1 MVRMNIRR
9 KLGQKG
15 QLVIP
20 KVVREFLGIKPGDEV
35 VIEVREKEVL
45 IKRGVDP
52 ERFVEDF
59 CSLTGRKLTKKVDL
73 EKLLEGEVEER
84 FALR

>member
-1 MVRMNIRR
+1 MVGMIIRR
-9 KLGQKG
+9 KLGRRG

-20 KVVREFLGIKPGDEV
+20 KVVREFLGIKPGDDV
-35 VIEVREKEVL
+35 VIEVREKDVL

-52 ERFVEDF
+52 EKFVEDF
-59 CSLTGRKLTKKVDL
+59 CALTGRKLTKKVDL
-73 EKLLEGEVEER
+73 KKLLEGEVEER

>member
-1 MVRMNIRR
+1 MNIRK

-20 KVVREFLGIKPGDEV
+20 KVVREFLGIKPGDVV

-59 CSLTGRKLTKKVDL
+59 CSLTERKLMKKVDL
-73 EKLLEGEVEER
+73 EKLLEEEVEER

>member
-1 MVRMNIRR
+1 MNIRK

-20 KVVREFLGIKPGDEV
+20 KVIREFLGVKPGDV
-35 VIEVREKEVL
+35 VVMEVREKEVL
-45 IKRGVDP
+45 IKPGVDP
-52 ERFVEDF
+52 ERFVENF
-59 CSLTGRKLTKKVDL
+59 CSLTEKKLVKRIDL
-73 EKLLEGEVEER
+73 ERLLEEEVEER

>member
-1 MVRMNIRR
+1 MYVRR
-9 KLGQKG
+9 KVGQKG

-20 KVVREFLGIKPGDEV
+20 KVVREFLGIKPGDV
-35 VIEVREKEVL
+35 VVMEVREKEVL
-45 IKRGVDP
+45 IKPGVEP

-59 CSLTGRKLTKKVDL
+59 CSLTGRKLMKRVDL
-73 EKLLEGEVEER
+73 EKLLEEEVEER